1 MRRYKMAM
9 PGETIHLGA
18 PSTCEDCGVHVQLE
32 VLRSAAGSYI
42 GTQCNCG
49 PYSRES
55 GYYANSSDARD
66 ALETDA
72 WIRR

>member
-1 MRRYKMAM
+1 MAM
-9 PGETIHLGA
+9 PGETINLGA

-32 VLRSAAGSYI
+32 VLRGNAGAYI

-55 GYYANSSDARD
+55 GYYDSMADARAD
-66 ALETDA
+66 LETDT

>member
-1 MRRYKMAM
+1 MAM

-32 VLRSAAGSYI
+32 VLRGNHGAYI

-55 GYYANSSDARD
+55 VYYDSMIDAR
-66 ALETDA
+66 AELEADT